1 MKKYKVLKRYPKAI
15 MNSGRMVTLQPKSV
29 VYLKYER
36 QLDRLIMLGYIREII
51 ESKKKPAPLPA
62 EIKPQETKQ
71 LIKPQKPKAKY
82 QQEEALEDK
91 TGE

>member
-1 MKKYKVLKRYPKAI
+1 MKKYKVMKKYPKQI
-15 MNSGRMVTLQPKSV
+15 MNSGRMVTLIPKSI

-36 QLDRLIMLGYIREII
+36 QLDRLIMLGYIKEVI
-51 ESKKKPAPLPA
+51 EPKTPVKLPP
-62 EIKPQETKQ
+62 KTQEHTKQ

-82 QQEEALEDK
+82 QQEVALEDK

>member
-1 MKKYKVLKRYPKAI
+1 
-15 MNSGRMVTLQPKSV
+15 MVTLLPKTT

-36 QLDRLIMLGYIREII
+36 QLDRLIQLGYLKEIL
-51 ESKKKPAPLPA
+51 EVKPVVVPKV
-62 EIKPQETKQ
+62 EIKQEPKQ